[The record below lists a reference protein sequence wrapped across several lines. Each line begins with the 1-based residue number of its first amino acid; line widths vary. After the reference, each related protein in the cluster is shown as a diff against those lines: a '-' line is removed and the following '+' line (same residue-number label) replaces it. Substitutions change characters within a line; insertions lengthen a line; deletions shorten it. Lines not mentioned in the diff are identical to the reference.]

1 MALLYLYLQDAEKI
15 VERVL
20 PRLSHVNSAVV
31 LSAVKVV
38 LRMMDVVGN
47 EDLVGEREG
56 GGGGSQGV

>member
-1 MALLYLYLQDAEKI
+1 MLSQDAEKI

-47 EDLVGEREG
+47 EDLVGAGHIMSGHEDD
-56 GGGGSQGV
+56 V